1 MAITRAFLNGVSV
14 GNGVTI
20 VATDAITASG
30 GSLTQN
36 PGY

>member
-20 VATDAITASG
+20 VATDAITA
-30 GSLTQN
+30 TETC
-36 PGY
+36 